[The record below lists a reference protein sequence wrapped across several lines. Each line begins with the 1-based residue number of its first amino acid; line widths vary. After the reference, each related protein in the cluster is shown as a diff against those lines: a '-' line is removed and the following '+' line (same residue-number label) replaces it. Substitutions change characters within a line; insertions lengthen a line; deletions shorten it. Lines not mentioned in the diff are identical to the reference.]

1 MGLLTG
7 DGIERPL
14 QGAMQANDECLDEIV
29 AGRLLAQPPHKL
41 HDIQRRRRRKR
52 LMSVARPISHP
63 HGFAGLKSVPISF
76 FISSY
81 YLYLWI

>member
-7 DGIERPL
+7 DGIE
-14 QGAMQANDECLDEIV
+14 GAMQANDELLDEIV
-29 AGRLLAQPPHKL
+29 AGRLLALPPHKL
-41 HDIQRRRRRKR
+41 PDIQRRRRRNR
-52 LMSVARPISHP
+52 LMSAARPISHP

>member
-14 QGAMQANDECLDEIV
+14 QDAMQANDECLDEIV
-29 AGRLLAQPPHKL
+29 AGRLLALPPHKL
-41 HDIQRRRRRKR
+41 PDIQRRRRRKR
-52 LMSVARPISHP
+52 LMSAARPISHP

-76 FISSY
+76 FISS
-81 YLYLWI
+81 